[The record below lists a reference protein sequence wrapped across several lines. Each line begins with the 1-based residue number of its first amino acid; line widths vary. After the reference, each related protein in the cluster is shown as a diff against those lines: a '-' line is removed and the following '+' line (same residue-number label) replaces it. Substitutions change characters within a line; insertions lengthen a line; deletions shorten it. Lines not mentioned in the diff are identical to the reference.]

1 VRRAGAEP
9 PTAEGA
15 EAGRT
20 SAEGPAPEAAGGEV
34 FVTTQKLRFCDTD
47 QLGHVN
53 NAVYSV
59 MCEAGRSEMMQA
71 AGLLASGLG
80 VVIARLELDFVR
92 EMNWPGEIR
101 IETAIHRLGR
111 KSIQVHQKIRQDGVE
126 VARATSILAVI
137 DTAKRRAVPLT
148 DDWRATLGRWLVPA
162 F

>member
-1 VRRAGAEP
+1 VSDSK
-9 PTAEGA
+9 T
-15 EAGRT
+15 
-20 SAEGPAPEAAGGEV
+20 GEI
-34 FVTTQKLRFCDTD
+34 FVATQQLRFCDTD
-47 QLGHVN
+47 RLGHVN

-59 MCEAGRSEMMQA
+59 MCEAGRSELMQA
-71 AGLLASGLG
+71 AGLLEPGSGHG

-92 EMNWPGEIR
+92 EMNWPGEVL

-111 KSIQVHQKIRQDGVE
+111 KSIQVHQKIHQDGAE

-148 DDWRATLGRWLVPA
+148 EEWRTALGRWLVPT